1 MVRSGWNFQISRKA
15 SRELGKIKCEKKFFF
30 LVWQKFFYFI
40 LFFFFDLS
48 NSFDGKRS
56 TTYDILLVDKVSVG
70 LALKLASLGADKPP
84 ANNT

>member
-1 MVRSGWNFQISRKA
+1 MVRSGWNFQILRIA
-15 SRELGKIKCEKKFFF
+15 SRELGKIECEKKFFF
-30 LVWQKFFYFI
+30 LVWQKI
-40 LFFFFDLS
+40 LIFFFDLS

-56 TTYDILLVDKVSVG
+56 TTYEILLVDKVSVG

>member
-1 MVRSGWNFQISRKA
+1 MRK
-15 SRELGKIKCEKKFFF
+15 KIFFF
-30 LVWQKFFYFI
+30 WSDKNFLIFF
-40 LFFFFDLS
+40 LFFFDLS

-70 LALKLASLGADKPP
+70 LALKLVSLGADKPP